1 MFCKNVIS
9 KWAVAAFLAP
19 SAVFAAD
26 ASSQSIAAQSSEF
39 APFVE
44 NESDSEAFRLSLG
57 VEAFH
62 GIATN
67 DVAAAER
74 YTGKIEGIDLYGAN
88 LRVGA
93 EFPTLFGVDWL
104 VPEVFVLA
112 GYGQGEDDAVII
124 NHANSGG
131 RLYAKDDYTSK
142 LYHASAG
149 VALNFEVAE
158 GFALSVSGRLG
169 YGKSKFKLEET
180 YEMDF
185 GKDTETQSA
194 NFSETESDGGLIYGI
209 GAGAH
214 WRFADHHQISL
225 GVEWSETT
233 AQPELKE
240 HSGRDLPTKLEKQ
253 GYVFFSLGYRF
264 VF

>member
-1 MFCKNVIS
+1 
-9 KWAVAAFLAP
+9 
-19 SAVFAAD
+19 
-26 ASSQSIAAQSSEF
+26 
-39 APFVE
+39 
-44 NESDSEAFRLSLG
+44 
-57 VEAFH
+57 
-62 GIATN
+62 
-67 DVAAAER
+67 
-74 YTGKIEGIDLYGAN
+74 
-88 LRVGA
+88 
-93 EFPTLFGVDWL
+93 VDWL

-112 GYGQGEDDAVII
+112 GYGQGEDDAVFI

-131 RLYAKDDYTSK
+131 RLYARDDYTSK

-169 YGKSKFKLEET
+169 YSKSKFKLEEA

-185 GKDTETQSA
+185 GSGSATSA
-194 NFSETESDGGLIYGI
+194 NFSETESAGGLIYGV

-214 WRFADHHQISL
+214 WRFADHHQISI

-233 AQPELKE
+233 AQPELKN
-240 HSGRDLPTKLEKQ
+240 HSGRSTATKLEKQ
-253 GYVFFSLGYRF
+253 SYVFFSLGYRF